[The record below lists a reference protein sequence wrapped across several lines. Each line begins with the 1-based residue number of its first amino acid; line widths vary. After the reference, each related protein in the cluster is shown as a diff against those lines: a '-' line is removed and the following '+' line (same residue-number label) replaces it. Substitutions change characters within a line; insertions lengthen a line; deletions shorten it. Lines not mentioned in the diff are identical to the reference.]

1 MAPDDKY
8 PDDIPPHAM
17 KPGKKLSDPAR
28 KKLAGTHK
36 KSVDNNVV
44 SITPDLVRD
53 VPVMPAWLSD
63 KAKEVW
69 AANVERVVA
78 VGATSIDSEAF
89 GLFCDTMAVFISSPE
104 TANAA
109 FRSEL
114 RKQME
119 LFGIA
124 SAKSRLARIAAGEPA
139 KTSPFSVRAS

>member
-1 MAPDDKY
+1 MQR
-8 PDDIPPHAM
+8 
-17 KPGKKLSDPAR
+17 GKKLTDPAR

-36 KSVDNNVV
+36 ASVDNNVV
-44 SITPDLVRD
+44 SISPDIVRD

-63 KAKEVW
+63 KAKAVW
-69 AANVERVVA
+69 TANVERVVA

-89 GLFCDTMAVFISSPE
+89 GLFCDTMAVFIASPE

-124 SAKSRLARIAAGEPA
+124 SAKSRLARIATGEPA
-139 KTSPFSVRAS
+139 KASPFSVRAR